1 MRVKRQFLILEE
13 DWMVFRFQVWGVF
26 ILRKRKL
33 TRSLHFTKI
42 QMIQIVYA
50 GVHLKMILIKV
61 FFFIHCVID
70 LLFLFFVPVS
80 FTVFTV
86 KELEKLPNLKVES
99 PPKEIEE
106 LNRKGTSDWQCQEKS
121 KRDLCEETL
130 LKIRYRVNERRI
142 LIKQFFKDYDRYAY
156 FYFIAYYMHIIKKS
170 IFLIFIFN
178 F

>member
-1 MRVKRQFLILEE
+1 MDGLQVSSLGRLYLAETEIDSLIALYKDPNDPDRVCWRTFE
-13 DWMVFRFQVWGVF
+13 DDIDKG
-26 ILRKRKL
+26 I
-33 TRSLHFTKI
+33 
-42 QMIQIVYA
+42 
-50 GVHLKMILIKV
+50 
-61 FFFIHCVID
+61 FFIHCVID

-156 FYFIAYYMHIIKKS
+156 FYFIAFIITRTLLKKV
-170 IFLIFIFN
+170 FF
-178 F
+178 

>member
-1 MRVKRQFLILEE
+1 M
-13 DWMVFRFQVWGVF
+13 
-26 ILRKRKL
+26 
-33 TRSLHFTKI
+33 
-42 QMIQIVYA
+42 
-50 GVHLKMILIKV
+50 
-61 FFFIHCVID
+61 
-70 LLFLFFVPVS
+70 
-80 FTVFTV
+80 

-142 LIKQFFKDYDRYAY
+142 LIKQFFKDYDRY
-156 FYFIAYYMHIIKKS
+156 
-170 IFLIFIFN
+170 FLIFISLLLLKKSRYFYVFLIN